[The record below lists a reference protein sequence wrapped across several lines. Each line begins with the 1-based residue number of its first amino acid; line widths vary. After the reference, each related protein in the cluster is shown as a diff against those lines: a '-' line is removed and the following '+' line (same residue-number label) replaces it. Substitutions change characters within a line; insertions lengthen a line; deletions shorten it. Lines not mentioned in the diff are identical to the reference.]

1 MISNT
6 SPIIFFTKLNKL
18 NLLSKLYGLI
28 IITKEVESELL
39 SNNKPDSELIKRAIK
54 ENLIAVR
61 SPSNNLDL
69 SLGKGENSAIN
80 LALELKDQLIIDDS
94 RGIKVAQSLGIETL
108 RTTSVVL
115 SAVRK
120 KTITKKEALDLIN
133 KIIEKGYYISVRY
146 YKELI
151 DKLI

>member
-6 SPIIFFTKLNKL
+6 SPIIFFTKINKL
-18 NLLSKLYGLI
+18 ELLSRLYSNI
-28 IITKEVESELL
+28 IITKEVEDELL

-54 ENLIAVR
+54 ENLISVK
-61 SPSNNLDL
+61 SPSNDLDL

-94 RGIKVAQSLGIETL
+94 RGIRVAQSLGIETL
-108 RTTSVVL
+108 RTTSVIL

-120 KTITKKEALDLIN
+120 KVITKKEALDLIN